1 MRFLVVPV
9 VLSII
14 ILPSC
19 GRESPTGSPQAASIR
34 ISPAEAVLD
43 AIGATVQLT
52 ASVRDGNDRE
62 VADAAVTWTSNNTEV
77 ASETVEDLVTARKN
91 GSAVVRAVSG
101 QFHILTSGTA
111 YFVCSYTTNI
121 EGDFDNQFSF
131 SFMIRRLDHLICHT
145 IDFNLV

>member
-77 ASETVEDLVTARKN
+77 ASETVRGPGHGPEERFRGRPGRFRAIPYTDL
-91 GSAVVRAVSG
+91 GYS
-101 QFHILTSGTA
+101 ILCLLIHHQ
-111 YFVCSYTTNI
+111 Y
-121 EGDFDNQFSF
+121 
-131 SFMIRRLDHLICHT
+131 RRR
-145 IDFNLV
+145 F